1 MRFEWDAVK
10 AAANLRKHGVSFE
23 DAETVFADPLA
34 RFYPDQTPG
43 TAEDR
48 FVLLGQSALGL
59 LLVVVHV
66 ERSSVIRII
75 SAWKASKRERRIYE
89 EDR

>member
-1 MRFEWDAVK
+1 MRFEWDVAK

-23 DAETVFADPLA
+23 AAETAFADPLA
-34 RFYPDQTPG
+34 RLYPDQTPG
-43 TAEDR
+43 TSEDR
-48 FVLLGQSALGL
+48 LVLLGQSSLRH

-66 ERSSVIRII
+66 ERSRAIRII